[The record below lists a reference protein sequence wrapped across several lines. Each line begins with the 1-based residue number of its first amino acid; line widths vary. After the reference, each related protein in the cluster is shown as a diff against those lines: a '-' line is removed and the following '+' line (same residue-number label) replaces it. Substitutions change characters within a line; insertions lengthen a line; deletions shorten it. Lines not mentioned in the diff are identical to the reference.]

1 MDIEFWFDFGSNYS
15 YLSALRIGSLAR
27 ERGATVLWRPF
38 LLGPVFQAL
47 GWESSPFV
55 VQKQKGAYVWR
66 DMEREAA
73 KYGLPWKRPTVFP
86 RRSLLP
92 ARVATAAEG
101 QAWQEPFIQRIM
113 LANFADDR
121 EIDDPVLVDEVLR
134 GLGVDAAAA
143 LAAAAAPETKLKLRA
158 RTEEAQAKGIFGAPM
173 FFVDGDMFWG
183 NDRLDDA
190 LAALRP

>member
-15 YLSALRIGSLAR
+15 YLSALRIDALAR
-27 ERGATVLWRPF
+27 ERGATVLWRPI

-101 QAWQEPFIQRIM
+101 QAWQTPFIQRIM
-113 LANFADDR
+113 LANFAEDR
-121 EIDDPVLVDEVLR
+121 EIDDPDLVGEVLR
-134 GLGVDAAAA
+134 G
-143 LAAAAAPETKLKLRA
+143 
-158 RTEEAQAKGIFGAPM
+158 
-173 FFVDGDMFWG
+173 
-183 NDRLDDA
+183 
-190 LAALRP
+190 